1 MQIKLTDTDGKEV
14 LAETDMIKS
23 LYDRGPHRELT
34 LHFAGMIK
42 IRETQKA
49 EWAAKY
55 RKEINDRRTVREN
68 RNKLW
73 EMIK

>member
-1 MQIKLTDTDGKEV
+1 MEIKLTDTDGKEV

-42 IRETQKA
+42 IRETIPEIFKLIKG
-49 EWAAKY
+49 AK
-55 RKEINDRRTVREN
+55 NGN
-68 RNKLW
+68 
-73 EMIK
+73 